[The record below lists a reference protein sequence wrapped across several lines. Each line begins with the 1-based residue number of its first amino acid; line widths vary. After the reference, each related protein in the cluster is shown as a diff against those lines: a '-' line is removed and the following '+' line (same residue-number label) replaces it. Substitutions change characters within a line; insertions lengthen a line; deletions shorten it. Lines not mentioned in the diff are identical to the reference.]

1 MISAKLVSIIEE
13 MSMDISKGLK
23 EELNLLDTD
32 AFNVFY
38 VQNETKG
45 NELVTISNF
54 LMRKHDL
61 FS

>member
-38 VQNETKG
+38 VQSETKG

-54 LMRKHDL
+54 LM
-61 FS
+61 